1 MTRPAVHV
9 GRRMLALAGAVTIHV
24 AMAAAGGEAALKLRA
39 QTSGTP
45 GQTVTIDLQRWSTD
59 EERAP
64 LLAALATPSASDGTA
79 RGAGGRG
86 ARGGAGAPEGSA
98 AGRGPALPGG
108 PGPQGTAATPDSS
121 SGQAAGAPA
130 GGTAGRGAAAGG
142 RGGRGRGAAPNV
154 SPTARLAAAIKAAPT
169 LGYVWG
175 GVTGYSIKYAWRSS
189 TSGRTDRLVL
199 ITDRRL
205 DVPALPSGAVDSAA
219 ADFTVIEI
227 RLDPKG
233 TGEGRTSLTTTAV
246 VDQPAG
252 TIAVQNYDA
261 IPLQLRITP

>member
-1 MTRPAVHV
+1 M
-9 GRRMLALAGAVTIHV
+9 
-24 AMAAAGGEAALKLRA
+24 
-39 QTSGTP
+39 
-45 GQTVTIDLQRWSTD
+45 
-59 EERAP
+59 
-64 LLAALATPSASDGTA
+64 
-79 RGAGGRG
+79 
-86 ARGGAGAPEGSA
+86 
-98 AGRGPALPGG
+98 
-108 PGPQGTAATPDSS
+108 
-121 SGQAAGAPA
+121 
-130 GGTAGRGAAAGG
+130 
-142 RGGRGRGAAPNV
+142 
-154 SPTARLAAAIKAAPT
+154 
-169 LGYVWG
+169 
-175 GVTGYSIKYAWRSS
+175 
-189 TSGRTDRLVL
+189 L